1 MGYSLSFNRDGT
13 KLVAGTP
20 RGYNVAY
27 SPIQKTRSR
36 DYPFKSYFRQPE
48 DPEHPGLYIDYP
60 FGAGRTDVF
69 QYEERYI
76 PDYLEGGVVTPELA
90 KEINARYLENLGG
103 HFSDTLAGATEGWH
117 EFGSDVARGIRSFR
131 ERVANGAVHL
141 FELIN
146 GDWFRSPERPF
157 SADSGER
164 NPSDQKSWPG
174 ATGIY
179 GYYEGTADC
188 LGVSVSIDGIGN
200 TIIAGAPFMSTIG
213 KTQEKL
219 DWYPGGGMTAAYS
232 IHEEGETA
240 IIEDGDPVS
249 SVLLADTTLRSH
261 IRETD
266 EEVGRSYVFNIGKYP
281 YMNPDEPLPI
291 RDPTAKNMSNVDG
304 YNMVNDA
311 QRRLNH
317 DITDF
322 IDLPEPGQPIKWDKQ
337 FTSVPIGANYPPLR
351 GDYQA
356 PEWADSDLTSKVEF
370 PLLNVIKKI
379 EILVDEKVW
388 QTINY
393 SDLLA
398 IYSTEMTES
407 SYKTIGTNSSGRLRS
422 DGTRQAN
429 TRGRWVPG
437 KKYDLTIPIPG
448 FTSGVNPRF
457 NNFTKN
463 DENGFLAGLTD
474 SSNFKVRVYY
484 NDLQN
489 VWNTNN
495 VSAMQGY
502 RAPIYNVPHETVKI
516 EDGIDSSGNNSSLV
530 SRGARYSVTGTSS
543 GNGLYVTNVPEPW
556 TPGITFDTKMYGQK
570 IIMNRD
576 ELKQLKNTPGG
587 ITKKIIKS
595 QNANNVFNGAL
606 YNKPINIELDYIS
619 MYSSHLIINLKYTNP
634 YNSPYLKTAQL
645 FLNSKPF
652 AKIDQGL
659 MRGIS
664 NKSLGLYA
672 NEYNMDNINLDPSG
686 GNYVFPL
693 ANKAFGGSSIQFS
706 SFDTIRLELI
716 FESAELTDNNGLL
729 ADIVDINVTVRGLSK
744 ITYKNGVSSI
754 SD

>member
-1 MGYSLSFNRDGT
+1 MGYSMSFNRDGT
-13 KLVAGTP
+13 KLVAGAP
-20 RGYNVAY
+20 RGYNDFE
-27 SPIQKTRSR
+27 PIVKTRTR
-36 DYPFKSYFRQPE
+36 DAQVRGFSEIFDGGP
-48 DPEHPGLYIDYP
+48 D
-60 FGAGRTDVF
+60 GRTKHF
-69 QYEERYI
+69 ISYESRRGSEITPQEAQEYNAM
-76 PDYLEGGVVTPELA
+76 YLETIGGNFADTS
-90 KEINARYLENLGG
+90 GG
-103 HFSDTLAGATEGWH
+103 AISGWEDFASD
-117 EFGSDVARGIRSFR
+117 SARGIRAQRS
-131 ERVANGAVHL
+131 RVASGTVHL
-141 FELIN
+141 YEFLH
-146 GDWFRSPERPF
+146 GQWLRSLEF
-157 SADSGER
+157 NADSGEK

-174 ATGIY
+174 STGKY
-179 GYYEGTADC
+179 AAYKGTADC
-188 LGVSVSIDGIGN
+188 LGVSVAMDGIGN

-219 DWYPGGGMTAAYS
+219 EWYPGGGMTAAYS
-232 IHEEGETA
+232 IHGEGETA

-261 IRETD
+261 TRETE
-266 EEVGRSYVFNIGKYP
+266 EEVGRSYVFTLDTYIYG
-281 YMNPDEPLPI
+281 MPDVNVP
-291 RDPTAKNMSNVDG
+291 RKDPAAKNMSNIDG
-304 YNMVNDA
+304 YNMVNNV

-337 FTSVPIGANYPPLR
+337 FTSVPVGANYPPMR

-356 PEWADSDLTSKVEF
+356 PEWADSDLTSKVKF

-388 QTINY
+388 QTINH

-407 SYKTIGTNSSGRLRS
+407 SYKTIGTNSSGRLRN

-429 TRGRWVPG
+429 TSGRWVPG

-543 GNGLYVTNVPEPW
+543 GTGLYVTNVPEPW

-652 AKIDQGL
+652 AKLDQGL

-672 NEYNMDNINLDPSG
+672 NEYNMDNISLDPSG